1 LRAIIITLLV
11 LSGLTLLTT
20 DARAQG
26 EQKFITFSGFVI
38 DGSTDEPMVG
48 AYVINHRAGKG
59 VQANAKGYFIL
70 DVFPGDSIVFSFM
83 GFKPQYHII
92 PKNTGLTYSAV
103 VELNIENKWLKEVK
117 VYPFRTEEEFKMA
130 FLSMDAPNEE
140 ERRIIEKNLGTATL
154 RSIAMAMPMSSMGNY
169 RYAMDQQ
176 LTHLH
181 SQKMNTVNPLT
192 NAGSWLNFIRSV
204 KNGTVL
210 KGLSTGNGGL
220 PQERETRSEIFRAGT
235 KDNN

>member
-1 LRAIIITLLV
+1 MRPLLSLLV
-11 LSGLTLLTT
+11 VLFGLAALAT

-59 VQANAKGYFIL
+59 VQTNAKGYFIL
-70 DVFPGDSIVFSFM
+70 DVFPGDSIVFSFL

-92 PKNTGLTYSAV
+92 PKSTGLTYSAV
-103 VELNIENKWLKEVK
+103 VELNIENKWLREVK

-140 ERRIIEKNLGTATL
+140 ERKIIEKNLGTSTL
-154 RSIAMAMPMSSMGNY
+154 RSIAMAMPMNAMGNY
-169 RYAMDQQ
+169 RYALDQQ
-176 LTHLH
+176 LTHLQN
-181 SQKMNTVNPLT
+181 QKMNTVNPLT
-192 NAGSWLNFIRSV
+192 NAASWLNFIRSV
-204 KNGTVL
+204 KNGNAL
-210 KGLSTGNGGL
+210 KGFSLGNGTV
-220 PQERETRSEIFRAGT
+220 PEERDIRGEIFRAGT
-235 KDNN
+235 KDN

>member
-1 LRAIIITLLV
+1 MKALITTLIV
-11 LSGLTLLTT
+11 LFGLTALVP
-20 DARAQG
+20 DVQAQG

-59 VQANAKGYFIL
+59 VQTNAKGYFIL
-70 DVFPGDSIVFSFM
+70 DVFPGDSIVFSFL

-103 VELNIENKWLKEVK
+103 VELNIENKWLREVK

-140 ERRIIEKNLGTATL
+140 ERKIIEKNLGTATL

-176 LTHLH
+176 LTHLQN
-181 SQKMNTVNPLT
+181 QKMSTVNPLT
-192 NAGSWLNFIRSV
+192 NAGSWINFIRSV
-204 KNGTVL
+204 KNGTAL
-210 KGLSTGNGGL
+210 KGLSSGNGGV
-220 PQERETRSEIFRAGT
+220 PAERDTRSEIFRAT
-235 KDNN
+235 KDN